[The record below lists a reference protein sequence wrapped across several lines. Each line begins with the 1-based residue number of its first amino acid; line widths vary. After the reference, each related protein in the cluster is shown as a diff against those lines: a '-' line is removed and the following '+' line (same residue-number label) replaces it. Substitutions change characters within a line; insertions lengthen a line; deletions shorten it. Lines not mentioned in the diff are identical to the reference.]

1 MVTLEMKRFAVRL
14 AYAAALAL
22 LAASGAGWGR
32 AAAATFDSALLQGIV
47 PSALP
52 ALLGPIDEVG
62 RKGWNCVPERAA
74 AAKNPRAA
82 ELPAGDER

>member
-1 MVTLEMKRFAVRL
+1 MKRFAVRL

-22 LAASGAGWGR
+22 LTASGAGWAR
-32 AAAATFDSALLQGIV
+32 AAAGTFETALLQGTV

-62 RKGWNCVPERAA
+62 RKGWNCTPERAA
-74 AAKNPRAA
+74 AAKDPRAA
-82 ELPAGDER
+82 ELPAGDGR